1 MAITTQREKANQ
13 MAVQRGFLLGCSV
26 LVGTYLLP
34 ISPAL
39 ANDLNLA
46 LQVETEAVSQDVQ
59 ARDRGSRSID
69 SWSVN
74 PVVSAY
80 YKSRTI
86 SALWSGNV
94 TYIDRSTDDLGD
106 SNDTFEEYQYN
117 AQWTPIERFLSFRA
131 SGAMNYQNTEGAN
144 YLLSDYFTD
153 PDALAK
159 TRSNRLAST
168 LQFTQGDYVRGRG
181 TVSYSVVESE
191 SSPVSN
197 NLALDNETYST
208 AGTLRSGDEVTSMLW
223 SLEGRYEKTDR
234 STSNLGNFITRGA
247 EAKIDAMLIQDF
259 GIRLNARHNADQIVG
274 RNDSISN
281 TRAYDSYGVGL
292 TYRQAAGRFI
302 SITANQGKANNDE
315 EYETFV
321 GAEMRWAFT
330 PRTSLSAQYGRRY
343 WGEAATVNVRYNTKH
358 IRSALSY
365 DESVTSTSRLLAN
378 PENLGVFVCNV
389 GQADLSSC
397 FQPNS
402 LSYVPQEGEQ
412 LVQFT
417 TSNFEIDDDIILRK
431 ATNWQIGYEFSRLK
445 LGSNLR
451 YSLDDYLDEDRMRRT
466 YSISFDMVYRLG
478 SYTRLVSDISYANVE
493 QRSAEFQSGESENW
507 NGSIGLTREIGQH
520 FEAKVASSYI
530 DKSGDLATGNLGRDY
545 SERRISLSLTYRY
558 E

>member
-1 MAITTQREKANQ
+1 MAITTQREKANL
-13 MAVQRGFLLGCSV
+13 MAVERRYLLGCSV
-26 LVGTYLLP
+26 LIGTCLLP
-34 ISPAL
+34 IKLAL

-46 LQVETEAVSQDVQ
+46 LQVETEAVTQEVQ
-59 ARDRGSRSID
+59 AKDRGSRSVD

-80 YKSRTI
+80 YESRTI

-106 SNDTFEEYQYN
+106 SDDTYEEYQYN

-131 SGAMNYQNTEGAN
+131 SGALNYQNTDGAN

-181 TVSYSVVESE
+181 TVSYAVVESE
-191 SSPVSN
+191 ASPVTN

-208 AGTLRSGDEVTSMLW
+208 IGELRNGDEVTNLIW
-223 SLEGRYEKTDR
+223 SLEGSYDKTER
-234 STSNLGNFITRGA
+234 STSSLGDFITRGA
-247 EAKIDAMLIQDF
+247 EAKIDAMLISDF
-259 GIRLNARHNADQIVG
+259 GIRLSARHNADQVLG

-292 TYRQAAGRFI
+292 TYRQAAGRFVSFTI
-302 SITANQGKANNDE
+302 NQGKANDDE
-315 EYETFV
+315 DYQTFV

-343 WGEAATVNVRYNTKH
+343 WGEKATVKFRYNTKH
-358 IRSALSY
+358 IRSSLSY

-378 PENLGVFVCNV
+378 PENLGVFVCNI

-397 FQPNS
+397 YQPNS
-402 LSYVPQEGEQ
+402 LSYVPKEGEQ
-412 LVQFT
+412 LVQFS

-431 ATNWQIGYEFSRLK
+431 ATNWQIGYEFSRIK
-445 LGSNLR
+445 LGSNIR

-466 YSISFDMVYRLG
+466 YSVSFDMVYRLG
-478 SYTRLVSDISYANVE
+478 SYTRLVSDISYANIE
-493 QRSAEFQSGESENW
+493 QRSIEFQSGASENW
-507 NGSIGLTREIGQH
+507 NGSVGLTREIGQH

-530 DKSGDLATGNLGRDY
+530 DKSGDLTTGNLGRNY